1 MKISIFTH
9 DKKSEAEIDLD
20 ESVFGLEARQD
31 ILARVVTWQLARR
44 QAGTHQVKER
54 GEVRG
59 TTKKMYRQK
68 GTGGARHGSRRGAQF
83 RGGGIIF
90 GPVSRDHSFGLQK
103 KVRKLGL
110 KMALS
115 AKLKSG
121 DLIVVNDFKLDQPKT
136 NLAIK
141 HFDYLKGA
149 KALLIDENK
158 VDSNMLKAVANISQ
172 LDILPQIG
180 ANVYDILRKDKIVL
194 SVAAL
199 KSLEARLK

>member
-1 MKISIFTH
+1 MKVSIFTQ
-9 DKKSEAEIDLD
+9 DMKSKGEIDLD
-20 ESVFGLEARQD
+20 ESVFGVKARSD
-31 ILARVVTWQLARR
+31 ILARVVTWQLAKC
-44 QAGTHQVKER
+44 QAGTHQAKER
-54 GEVRG
+54 GDVSG

-68 GTGGARHGSRRGAQF
+68 GTGGARHGSKRAAQF

-90 GPVSRDHSFGLQK
+90 GPVSRDHSYDLQK

-115 AKLKSG
+115 AKLQSG
-121 DLIVVNDFKLDQPKT
+121 DLIVVEDLKLAQPKT
-136 NLAIK
+136 GLA
-141 HFDYLKGA
+141 LKNFSHLGNA
-149 KALLIDENK
+149 KALLIDENT
-158 VDSNMLKAVANISQ
+158 VDSNMHKAVANIPQ

-194 SVAAL
+194 SVSAV

>member
-1 MKISIFTH
+1 MKFNIFSQ
-9 DKKSEAEIDLD
+9 DKKTSAEIELD
-20 ESVFGLEARQD
+20 DSVFGLEARED
-31 ILARVVTWQLARR
+31 ILSRVVTWQLARR
-44 QAGTHQVKER
+44 QAGTHQAKER

-68 GTGGARHGSRRGAQF
+68 GTGGARHGSKRGAQF

-90 GPVSRDHSFGLQK
+90 GPVTRDHSYDLQK

-115 AKLKSG
+115 SKLKSG
-121 DLIVVNDFKLDQPKT
+121 NLIIVEDFKLNEPKT
-136 NLAIK
+136 NLALK
-141 HFDYLKGA
+141 HFNYLNGA
-149 KALLIDENK
+149 KALLIDENT
-158 VDSNMLKAVANISQ
+158 VDSNMLKAVANIPQ

-180 ANVYDILRKDKIVL
+180 ANVYDILRKDKLIL
-194 SVAAL
+194 SVAAV